1 MTGPRGPL
9 VGRSDELAQ
18 VTAFLTAPDGRA
30 ALVVRGDAGVGKT
43 ALIADVADAA
53 VADGWQV
60 LAAMAVE
67 FETQFA
73 LAGLSQLV
81 LPWRDRLADL
91 DPTSAAALAPA
102 AGKDSGTVVAPLTMA
117 LAWLELLS
125 KAAEDKPVLVVID
138 DAHWLDEVS
147 AAVVTIAGQRVHD
160 PRVRIVAVCRAEVHS
175 VIGDGPWPQ
184 INITALDD
192 RTAEAFLRTQFPDLS
207 TDARTL
213 ILEQAAGN
221 PLALDELP
229 RHPVTAGAAGPA
241 ITLTERLQ
249 GVFGGRLRQLDPQA
263 RAELLRAALDGSAAS
278 PTGVGGGGS
287 RYRMRG
293 AESGIEYGLLRVDE
307 HGELVF
313 RHPLV
318 RAAVIQM
325 STANERRAAHEQ
337 LAALYTDDVVRRAA
351 HLSAATIDPDD
362 TVAAVLEDAAGA
374 SVRRGGART
383 AVGLLRRAAELSR
396 KPGRRAQLSGE
407 AAFVAAQAARLDD
420 AALLLAD
427 YTGSSRTGAPA
438 ERAAAAL
445 TQSYLALYRNGDV
458 ISTHR
463 RMIDAIAGA
472 ADLDD
477 ATVNRL
483 ANTLLAITQYCADP
497 DRWNATDLAI
507 DAVANRLDPKTLLHR
522 DAWGDVGYRGATV
535 GARLDAIVP
544 ELDTLE
550 PWDLMRL
557 GVSAYYIDALE
568 PMRAMLTDHAARE
581 SGDGAL
587 TNAMTMEQLTLLD
600 QINCGQWAAAELTA
614 ARGLELTRAHGHEMF
629 EHQFLAFE
637 GLLAASKGE
646 TQRARE
652 LGTAVDAWARPRR
665 LGMHVGYTRR
675 IALLCALAEGDYEA
689 AWTAATAISA
699 AGDIPHY
706 SHQALRAIFDLVEA
720 AVRTDRI
727 DAARQHVAAAQRLN
741 LGAIS
746 PRLDLTIAGAR
757 ALVAADEDAEVLFEE
772 AINHPAAQAF
782 PFEHARILLAHG
794 MWLRRQRRYRQAQAA
809 LTVAADAF
817 DLLGAQPWAART
829 AAELRAAG
837 STPHRGYTAEVTL
850 SSQERRI
857 AEMAADG
864 LSNKEIAEQLYLSP
878 RTVGAH
884 LYRVFPKLGVTRR
897 SGLRPALDALDAVK

>member
-1 MTGPRGPL
+1 MTGPRAPL
-9 VGRSDELAQ
+9 VGRAEELAQ
-18 VTAFLTAPDGRA
+18 VAQFLAAPTGHGA
-30 ALVVRGDAGVGKT
+30 AVLRGDAGVGKT
-43 ALIADVADAA
+43 ALIADVAAA
-53 VADGWQV
+53 AAADGWQV
-60 LAAMAVE
+60 QASMAVE
-67 FETQFA
+67 FETPFA

-81 LPWRDRLADL
+81 LPWRDRLCEL
-91 DPTSAAALAPA
+91 DPASAAALAPA
-102 AGKDSGTVVAPLTMA
+102 TGRDTAAPASPLAMA
-117 LAWLELLS
+117 MAWLELLS
-125 KAAEDKPVLVVID
+125 TVAEDKPVLVIID
-138 DAHWLDEVS
+138 DAHWLDDVS
-147 AAVVTIAGQRVHD
+147 AAVVAIAGQRVHD
-160 PRVRIVAVCRAEVHS
+160 PRVRLLAVCRAELHS
-175 VIGDGPWPQ
+175 VLGDGPWPR
-184 INITALDD
+184 ITIGALDE
-192 RTAEAFLRTQFPDLS
+192 RSAEALLRAQFPDLS
-207 TDARTL
+207 EAARTL
-213 ILEQAAGN
+213 ILQQAAGN

-229 RHPVTAGAAGPA
+229 RNPITTGATGPA

-263 RAELLRAALDGSAAS
+263 RGELLRAALDGSAAS
-278 PTGVGGGGS
+278 PTGVRGGGS

-362 TVAAVLEDAAGA
+362 TVAAVLEDAARA

-396 KPGRRAQLSGE
+396 KPNRRAQLSGE

-420 AALLLAD
+420 AALLAD
-427 YTGSSRTGAPA
+427 YTGAGAGTPA

-463 RMIDAIAGA
+463 RMIDALADA
-472 ADLDD
+472 DDLDD
-477 ATVNRL
+477 ATVTRL

-497 DRWNATDLAI
+497 DRWGLTDLAI
-507 DAVANRLDPKTLLHR
+507 DAVAERLDPKTLLHR
-522 DAWGDVGYRGATV
+522 DAWGDVGRRGATV
-535 GARLDAIVP
+535 AARLDDILS
-544 ELDTLE
+544 ELDTME

-568 PMRAMLTDHAARE
+568 PMRAALTDHAARE

-614 ARGLELTRAHGHEMF
+614 ARGLELTRAHGYDMF

-646 TQRARE
+646 TQRARD

-757 ALVAADEDAEVLFEE
+757 ALTAADDDAEALFAA

-794 MWLRRQRRYRQAQAA
+794 MWLRRQRRYRHAQTA
-809 LTVAADAF
+809 LTAAVDAF
-817 DLLGAQPWAART
+817 ALLGAKPWADRA

-857 AEMAADG
+857 AELAADG